1 MTTYV
6 YPVYITYDPDKTECD
21 YLVYIPDMDGYTQ
34 GHDLAECIEIA
45 RDYIG
50 NYIISVNEIPKP
62 DSVNYKANSNT
73 IKTYVDVNYDLFK
86 LKLNNKPI
94 KKTLTIPFW
103 LNKLGVKANINF
115 SQTLTEALKEK
126 LGV

>member
-6 YPVYITYDPDKTECD
+6 YPVYITCEPDGTECD

-34 GHDLAECIEIA
+34 GHDLAESIEMA

-50 NYIISVNEIPKP
+50 NYIISVDQIPEP
-62 DSVNYKANSNT
+62 NSIAYEADKNA

-86 LKLNNKPI
+86 LQLNNEPV
-94 KKTLTIPFW
+94 KKTLSIPSW
-103 LNKLGVKANINF
+103 LNQLGVRANINF